1 MKVKHPKVQTDSV
14 TPVRGFR
21 GAVWSVPMGLPWCS
35 VTGNLHMHY
44 KNKSLH
50 RILLKNN
57 FKLAKNHLKL
67 QMLLK
72 SVKVRVQQTQS
83 HSFFSPFLFLTSEYR
98 SINKKI
104 LNKNFN
110 VYYTN

>member
-1 MKVKHPKVQTDSV
+1 MKVRHPKVQTDSV

-72 SVKVRVQQTQS
+72 SVEVRVQQQKS
-83 HSFFSPFLFLTSEYR
+83 HSFFLPFLFLTSEYR
-98 SINKKI
+98 SINI
-104 LNKNFN
+104 KNFKQKFHCIL
-110 VYYTN
+110 